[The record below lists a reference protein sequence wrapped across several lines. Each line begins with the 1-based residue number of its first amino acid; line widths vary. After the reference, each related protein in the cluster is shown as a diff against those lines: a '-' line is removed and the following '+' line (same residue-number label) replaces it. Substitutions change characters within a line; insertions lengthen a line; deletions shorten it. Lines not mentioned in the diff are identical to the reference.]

1 MARGKK
7 WGMLSP
13 IFYPVSRIAAGG
25 LRATAATV
33 SYSPEACASG

>member
-7 WGMLSP
+7 MGDAIP
-13 IFYPVSRIAAGG
+13 HFYPVSRIAAGG